1 MNGLID
7 YFPENAFTVHQ
18 QDCDWQQ
25 AIDLSMNCLL
35 ENNIVEPRYVAAIKH
50 STQQNGAYYIL
61 TPEVAMPHA
70 RPEEGALG
78 TALTLTVLPNGVYF
92 NDDNP
97 QVKVLI
103 GLAAQDADSHINAI
117 QLLSEMFCDDEAIEQ
132 LTQATDVS
140 AIKEIVLRF

>member
-7 YFPENAFTVHQ
+7 YFPQNAFTVHQ

-25 AIDLSMNCLL
+25 AIDLSMSGLL
-35 ENNIVEPRYVAAIKH
+35 ENNIVEPRYVAAIKN

-70 RPEEGALG
+70 RPEAGALG
-78 TALTLTVLPNGVYF
+78 TGLTLTVLPQGVYF
-92 NDDNP
+92 NDENP

-103 GLAAQDADSHINAI
+103 GLAAKDADSHINAI
-117 QLLSEMFCDDEAIEQ
+117 QLLSEMFCDDRAIEQ
-132 LTQATDVS
+132 LTQATKVS
-140 AIKEIVLRF
+140 EIKDIVLRF